1 MNRKLISDALG
12 GIDDRFVAEAM
23 AWHKKKQSS
32 PERTT
37 YMGRYENTKVRNHS
51 RRLAIL
57 ILAACLVFALAVTAY
72 AANAFGIRDMF
83 RSETRELPEEMD
95 PYIQQH
101 TEAAKEEEPRCQI
114 DESYCDSG
122 KVMVTLTVF
131 GGDDYILASDW
142 ESPDSSVSAIGL
154 DGEQTLGDYAR
165 EQGKQLL
172 FVIPTMRD
180 TEELGIFEE
189 SYDIQNALP
198 NELHCLVMGTRQG
211 TGVVAG
217 EAKCGVYIR
226 DEEGNQKHIQVPFT
240 LNQAEASDSG
250 TFVPD
255 HPNALPGI
263 TIGNATVTKEA
274 SGVKIRWKADA
285 EDQMAFNFKTTVEEI
300 TEYNGGGYVL
310 EDDGCWYFELYM
322 GQGEVNDTLTFHFTD
337 WDSGETIADVVFTR
351 QK

>member
-1 MNRKLISDALG
+1 MNRKLISKALG
-12 GIDDRFVAEAM
+12 GIDDRFIAEALVYE
-23 AWHKKKQSS
+23 KKQSS
-32 PERTT
+32 PERTSK
-37 YMGRYENTKVRNHS
+37 MGRYENTNARGHS
-51 RRLAIL
+51 RHLAAL

-83 RSETRELPEEMD
+83 RSETRELPQEVD
-95 PYIQQH
+95 SYIQQH
-101 TEAAKEEEPRCQI
+101 TEKAEEADIRCRI

-122 KVMVTLTVF
+122 KVMVTLTVL
-131 GGDDYILASDW
+131 GGDDCILASEWD
-142 ESPDSSVSAIGL
+142 SPDTPVSEIGL

-172 FVIPTMRD
+172 FVFATMRD

-189 SYDIQNALP
+189 SYDCEHPSP
-198 NELHCLVMGTRQG
+198 NEMHILVMGTRMG
-211 TGVVAG
+211 TGAIAG
-217 EAKCGVYIR
+217 EAKCGVYIQ
-226 DEEGNQKHIQVPFT
+226 DAEGYQKHIQVPFT
-240 LNQAEASDSG
+240 LSQAEAEDSG
-250 TFVPD
+250 IFVPD

-274 SGVKIRWKADA
+274 SGIKVRWKADA
-285 EDQMAFNFKTTVEEI
+285 VDQMAFNFKTTVEEI
-300 TEYNGGGYVL
+300 TQYNGGGYVL

-322 GQGEVNDTLTFHFTD
+322 GQGEITDTMTFHFTD

>member
-1 MNRKLISDALG
+1 MNRKLISDALS
-12 GIDDRFVAEAM
+12 GIDDRFIAEAL
-23 AWHKKKQSS
+23 AYEKKQSS

-37 YMGRYENTKVRNHS
+37 YMGRYENTKAKGHS
-51 RRLAIL
+51 RRLAAL

-72 AANAFGIRDMF
+72 AANVFGIRDMF
-83 RSETRELPEEMD
+83 RTELHELPEEMD
-95 PYIQQH
+95 SYIQQH
-101 TEAAKEEEPRCQI
+101 TEKTEEEDIRCQI

-131 GGDDYILASDW
+131 GGDEYILADW
-142 ESPDSSVSAIGL
+142 DSPDSLVSEIGIA
-154 DGEQTLGDYAR
+154 GEGTLGEYAKA
-165 EQGKQLL
+165 QGKKLL
-172 FVIPTMRD
+172 FVSATMRD

-189 SYDIQNALP
+189 SYDFEHPAP
-198 NELHCLVMGTRQG
+198 NEMHCLVMGTRMG
-211 TGVVAG
+211 TGVIAG

-226 DEEGNQKHIQVPFT
+226 DEEGNQRHIQVPFT
-240 LNQAEASDSG
+240 LTQAEASDSG

-255 HPNALPGI
+255 NPNALPNI

-274 SGVKIRWKADA
+274 SGINIRWKADA
-285 EDQMAFNFKTTVEEI
+285 VDQYAFNFKITIEEI
-300 TEYNGGGYVL
+300 TEHNGGGFVL

-337 WDSGETIADVVFTR
+337 WDDGSTIADVVFTR

>member
-1 MNRKLISDALG
+1 MNKKLISKALD
-12 GIDDRFVAEAM
+12 GIDDRFIAEAM
-23 AWHKKKQSS
+23 DYQKQQSS
-32 PERTT
+32 PERTSK
-37 YMGRYENTKVRNHS
+37 MGRYENTNVRGHS
-51 RRLAIL
+51 RKLAAL
-57 ILAACLVFALAVTAY
+57 VLAACLVFALAATAY

-83 RSETRELPEEMD
+83 RSELPEEMD

-101 TEAAKEEEPRCQI
+101 TEKTEEEDIRCQI

-142 ESPDSSVSAIGL
+142 ESPDSLVSEIGIA
-154 DGEQTLGDYAR
+154 GEGTLGEYAKA
-165 EQGKQLL
+165 QGKKLL
-172 FVIPTMRD
+172 FVFPTMRD

-189 SYDIQNALP
+189 SYDLKNSSP
-198 NELHCLVMGTRQG
+198 NEMHCLVMGTRMG
-211 TGVVAG
+211 TGVIAG

-226 DEEGNQKHIQVPFT
+226 DEEGNQRHIQVPFT
-240 LNQAEASDSG
+240 LTQAEASDSG

-255 HPNALPGI
+255 NPKALPNI
-263 TIGNATVTKEA
+263 TIGDATVTKEA
-274 SGVKIRWKADA
+274 SGINIRWKADA
-285 EDQMAFNFKTTVEEI
+285 VDQYAFNFKTTVEEV

-337 WDSGETIADVVFTR
+337 WDSGESIADVVFTR

>member
-1 MNRKLISDALG
+1 MNKKLISDALD

-23 AWHKKKQSS
+23 VYHKKKQSS
-32 PERTT
+32 PERTSN
-37 YMGRYENTKVRNHS
+37 MGRYENTKVRGHS
-51 RRLAIL
+51 RKLAAL
-57 ILAACLVFALAVTAY
+57 ILAACLVFALAATAY

-83 RSETRELPEEMD
+83 RSENRELPEEMD

-101 TEAAKEEEPRCQI
+101 TEKAEEEEIHCQI

-122 KVMVTLTVF
+122 KVMVTLTVL

-142 ESPDSSVSAIGL
+142 DSPDSLVSEIGI
-154 DGEQTLGDYAR
+154 DGDQTLGDYAR
-165 EQGKQLL
+165 EQGKKLL
-172 FVIPTMRD
+172 FVFATMRD

-189 SYDIQNALP
+189 SYDFKHP
-198 NELHCLVMGTRQG
+198 SPGEMHCLVMGTRMG
-211 TGVVAG
+211 TGVIAE

-255 HPNALPGI
+255 NPNALPGI

-285 EDQMAFNFKTTVEEI
+285 VDQMAFNFKTTVEEI
-300 TEYNGGGYVL
+300 TEYNGGYVL
-310 EDDGCWYFELYM
+310 EDDGYWYFELYM

-337 WDSGETIADVVFTR
+337 WDSGESIADVVFTR